1 MKKKKRKKK
10 LVQNLDGYCPLSMR
24 LGAGLGAGLA
34 WAQAGVQGA
43 GRWAQARVAG
53 VRTGAGVRGPTQ
65 TGAGVRKACMR
76 WQARGR
82 TSERSARGVGSR
94 QRAAG
99 RAGRAAGR
107 HAGARQARGA
117 RLAGRPGH
125 SLCAQA
131 GPAGPGWGF
140 VHSDSV
146 FLARFDSVV
155 S

>member
-1 MKKKKRKKK
+1 MGRHSAS
-10 LVQNLDGYCPLSMR
+10 VPGRARTGADGRRSAQ
-24 LGAGLGAGLA
+24 GVH
-34 WAQAGVQGA
+34 AQAGTQA
-43 GRWAQARVAG
+43 DERAQRA
-53 VRTGAGVRGPTQ
+53 
-65 TGAGVRKACMR
+65 
-76 WQARGR
+76 
-82 TSERSARGVGSR
+82 GSR

-99 RAGRAAGR
+99 RVGRAAGR

-117 RLAGRPGH
+117 WRTGRPGR

-131 GPAGPGWGF
+131 GPTGPGWGF